1 MCVVFFKVYNLWNSE
16 GNTNGTAT
24 KTHDTVMHLQI
35 WSTDTRSEIKSYFIL
50 YLSLFFIQRNIDKKR
65 KYPV

>member
-35 WSTDTRSEIKSYFIL
+35 WSTDTRSEIKLFYLVLKFI
-50 YLSLFFIQRNIDKKR
+50 F
-65 KYPV
+65 

>member
-1 MCVVFFKVYNLWNSE
+1 MCVVFFKVYNLRNSE

-24 KTHDTVMHLQI
+24 KTHDTVMHLKI

-50 YLSLFFIQRNIDKKR
+50 YISLMF
-65 KYPV
+65 